1 MLAMSKIRTLICI
14 LLLSGCVGT
23 SYRPYVETKGPNH
36 ALLSR
41 DVFFN
46 LSSQFYRDIPEC
58 VIVSKPTGKN
68 LGGLGAMI
76 ELTLARHLS
85 QKFPRLIDAR
95 ERRRKLR
102 EQALD
107 LNNDADLRYFMD
119 RQDCIYVLRS
129 QVKSNDSTYVGFW
142 NDRNIG
148 IILVLENGVN
158 KDILWQASH
167 SSNRSEGGIPLSPF
181 SLGVNA
187 FQSSSQRFDTDIE
200 PSIVD
205 DIVRRMIVTLPDIR

>member
-1 MLAMSKIRTLICI
+1 MLNVPKIKTLICL
-14 LLLSGCVGT
+14 LLLSGCFGT
-23 SYRPYVETKGPNH
+23 SYKPYVEIQSPSHT
-36 ALLSR
+36 LLSR
-41 DVFFN
+41 DVFFD
-46 LSSQFYRDIPEC
+46 LSTQFYRDLPEC
-58 VIVSKPTGKN
+58 VIISKPTGTN
-68 LGGLGAMI
+68 LGALEAII
-76 ELTLARHLS
+76 ETTFARHLS
-85 QKFPRLIDAR
+85 QKIPRLIDAR
-95 ERRRKLR
+95 ERRQKQH

-107 LNNDADLRYFMD
+107 LNNDTDLRYFMD
-119 RQDCIYVLRS
+119 RQDCRYVLRS
-129 QVKSNDSTYVGFW
+129 QVKSNYSTYVGFW

-148 IILVLENGVN
+148 ILLVLENGVN

-187 FQSSSQRFDTDIE
+187 FQASSQRFDTDIE